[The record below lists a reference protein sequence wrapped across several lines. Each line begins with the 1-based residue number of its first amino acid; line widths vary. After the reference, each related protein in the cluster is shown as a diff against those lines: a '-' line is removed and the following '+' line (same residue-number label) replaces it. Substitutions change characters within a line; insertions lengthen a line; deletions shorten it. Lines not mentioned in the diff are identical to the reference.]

1 MQYFPSDLETKLDG
15 EAVVEEDTNRQNQ
28 VASVENYIVTFTRSG
43 SPIHALRGVSLSI
56 GHSEVV
62 ALVGESGSG
71 KSVLGLSML
80 GLLDRSGSSK
90 VSGRVLIAG
99 NDISKLSA
107 GDLRRLRR
115 EQLGA
120 IFQDP
125 MTSLNPTMRIGNQLG
140 EVTGSKAESIELLAS
155 VGVPE
160 PAKRL
165 SAFPFELSGGL
176 RQRVMIAMALAGRP
190 KLIIADEPTTALDVT
205 VQAQI
210 LALIGESRR
219 KFGTSF
225 VLITH
230 DLGVAAM
237 VADRVVVMYGGE
249 IVEAGTT
256 ADVLT
261 NPQHPYTKA
270 LLNSRLTLDREL
282 GSEIATLKGEAVD
295 SRTTIPGCA
304 FEPRCPMAFA
314 FCATIKPK
322 LGALSLGHEV
332 ACLLYDD
339 TFQGQ
344 TSGKSDQ
351 GELSSFGLSVDDD
364 PVSESQFNGNTDSVA
379 GLKSVVEPRR
389 LDTMVTVND
398 LVVSFKVGSG
408 GSRAVLRALRGA
420 SLQVTTGEAVAV
432 VGESGSGKSTLLRT
446 LAGLNHKSGGSIELA
461 QDAKVQMVFQD
472 SGASLTPWM
481 TIRELLD
488 ERLVATGVRSRSERD
503 SRIMQASDSVGL
515 NRQTLSA
522 KSFQLSG
529 GQRQRAALA
538 RAVVVPPEILLCD
551 EPTSALDVSLAAV
564 VLNLI
569 SKLRKELN
577 MTLLFVTHDL
587 AVARVVADRIAV
599 MYLGRFV
606 EVGTADQVLREPTH
620 PYTRALMSAVPG
632 SNLPPI
638 LLNGDPASPLSVPS
652 GCSFHPRCPE
662 AIESCCETEQSLTIS
677 RRSQGHL
684 VACNVALAGDKIG
697 NR

>member
-1 MQYFPSDLETKLDG
+1 MLYSPSDLETKLDG
-15 EAVVEEDTNRQNQ
+15 EAVVEENSNRQYQ
-28 VASVENYIVTFTRSG
+28 VASVENYKVTFTRSG
-43 SPIHALRGVSLSI
+43 SPIHALRGVSLSV

-80 GLLDRSGSSK
+80 GLLDRSGSSE

-115 EQLGA
+115 EHLGA

-125 MTSLNPTMRIGNQLG
+125 MTSLNPTMRIGKQLG
-140 EVTGSKAESIELLAS
+140 EVTGSRAESIELLAS

-176 RQRVMIAMALAGRP
+176 RQRVMIAMALAGKP

-210 LALIGESRR
+210 LALIGESRK

-261 NPQHPYTKA
+261 NPKHPYTKA

-314 FCATIKPK
+314 SCATIKPK
-322 LGALSLGHEV
+322 LSLLSSGHEV

-339 TFQGQ
+339 ALQGQ
-344 TSGKSDQ
+344 SSGQSDQ
-351 GELSSFGLSVDDD
+351 SSFDLALEND
-364 PVSESQFNGNTDSVA
+364 PVSGSEFKGDTESVLGLQSVA
-379 GLKSVVEPRR
+379 EARK

-446 LAGLNHKSGGSIELA
+446 LAGLNNKSGGSVELA
-461 QDAKVQMVFQD
+461 LGAKVQMVFQD

-503 SRIMQASDSVGL
+503 SRILQASDSVGL

-522 KSFQLSG
+522 KAFQLSG

-606 EVGTADQVLREPTH
+606 EVGTTDQVLREPTH

-632 SNLPPI
+632 SSLTPI

-662 AIESCCETEQSLTIS
+662 AIDACPETEQSLTIS

-684 VACNVALAGDKIG
+684 VACNVALAGDRIG
-697 NR
+697 NH